1 MWMPSRGR
9 GVLRLRPRDQRIHP
23 AFKWGGLFVL
33 AMQPL
38 RLIVGGTGPW
48 LAFAQWL
55 TR

>member
-1 MWMPSRGR
+1 
-9 GVLRLRPRDQRIHP
+9 VL
-23 AFKWGGLFVL
+23 V
-33 AMQPL
+33 MQPM

>member
-1 MWMPSRGR
+1 VACFVYDRVTTGH
-9 GVLRLRPRDQRIHP
+9 IHP

-33 AMQPL
+33 VMQPV